1 MVCSYNLTPITCYA
15 QGCWRKIT
23 VDDKL
28 PFLERAISAHHVD
41 SGKIQAEKGIKRGES
56 CKVERGVE
64 KGGRTS
70 ASTREGSEDKWD
82 VELTALF
89 PRTTVL
95 NELWPALLMKAIL
108 KVVALE

>member
-1 MVCSYNLTPITCYA
+1 MEKALSTHRI
-15 QGCWRKIT
+15 
-23 VDDKL
+23 
-28 PFLERAISAHHVD
+28 D
-41 SGKIQAEKGIKRGES
+41 SGKSRAQVDKRGKEPT
-56 CKVERGVE
+56 KLDKGAAE

-70 ASTREGSEDKWD
+70 ASTREGSDDKMKSD

>member
-1 MVCSYNLTPITCYA
+1 MFGVPTTYA

-28 PFLERAISAHHVD
+28 PFLERAISVQHVD
-41 SGKIQAEKGIKRGES
+41 SGRGQGSERGIKRGES
-56 CKVERGVE
+56 NKAE
-64 KGGRTS
+64 KGIERGRTS
-70 ASTREGSEDKWD
+70 ASTREGSEDKGE

-89 PRTTVL
+89 PRTAVL